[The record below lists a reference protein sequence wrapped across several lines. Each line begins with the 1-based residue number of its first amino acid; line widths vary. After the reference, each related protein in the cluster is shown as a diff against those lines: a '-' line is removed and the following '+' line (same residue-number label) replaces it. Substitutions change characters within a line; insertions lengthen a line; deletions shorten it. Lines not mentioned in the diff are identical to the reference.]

1 MFTRHEQI
9 SNIFRHI
16 KMKFS
21 VCKCTVLILLTRY
34 ATAHF
39 EGFVLAN
46 ERTPLMMAA

>member
-1 MFTRHEQI
+1 MFNRREQI

-21 VCKCTVLILLTRY
+21 VCKSTVLILLTHY

-46 ERTPLMMAA
+46 ERTLLMIAA